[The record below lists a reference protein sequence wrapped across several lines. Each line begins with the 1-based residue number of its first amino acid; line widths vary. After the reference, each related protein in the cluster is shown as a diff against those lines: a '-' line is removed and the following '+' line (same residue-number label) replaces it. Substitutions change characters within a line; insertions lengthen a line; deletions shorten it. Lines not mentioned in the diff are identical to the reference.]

1 VIIKVKGKLIKMIYF
16 AKLRE
21 YNIEQIKTI
30 LKHFLEFREIF
41 NEIQDDSKTSKSK
54 RFYFVRDNDITR

>member
-1 VIIKVKGKLIKMIYF
+1 MIYF